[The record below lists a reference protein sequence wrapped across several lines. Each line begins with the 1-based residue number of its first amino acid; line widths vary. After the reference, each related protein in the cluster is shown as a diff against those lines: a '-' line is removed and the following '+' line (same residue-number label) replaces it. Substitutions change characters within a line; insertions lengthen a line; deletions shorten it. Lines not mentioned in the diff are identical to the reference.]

1 MHKRRADVICERI
14 DDSDRDLIFTGMQ
27 KPADIEGEWLN
38 DELPEIRFVHSN
50 LCRVLDFS
58 EIQNNPIRT
67 LEIIRRNSE
76 NG

>member
-1 MHKRRADVICERI
+1 
-14 DDSDRDLIFTGMQ
+14 MQ